1 MGIHDT
7 NDSTVSE
14 RMIRLVADR
23 VDYRYSLWVII
34 HRVAVRATFTLFRDG
49 STPHAE
55 MDGLREPGT
64 ISTQYLK
71 HMGVSTL
78 TLREKESGA
87 PVGVEDEGN
96 VLHLAV
102 GELLLEAD
110 AQALEACAGLLD
122 VVDGDGDVA
131 EAAAGVGVAVGV
143 ALEVGVGLCAVVVGE
158 LEDALAVEA
167 VLGVGALAVVVG
179 EEVEGERLELVL

>member
-1 MGIHDT
+1 M
-7 NDSTVSE
+7 
-14 RMIRLVADR
+14 
-23 VDYRYSLWVII
+23 
-34 HRVAVRATFTLFRDG
+34 
-49 STPHAE
+49 
-55 MDGLREPGT
+55 
-64 ISTQYLK
+64 
-71 HMGVSTL
+71 
-78 TLREKESGA
+78 ESDI
-87 PVGVEDEGN
+87 PVGVEDERN

-122 VVDGDGDVA
+122 IVDGDGDVA
-131 EAAAGVGVAVGV
+131 EATAGVGVAVGV

-179 EEVEGERLELVL
+179 EEVEGEGLEFVLCGWAWALVRWGRGSGRDAVRARRTCDEVHAEDLWGCKLRMRRERMRRTSV

>member
-1 MGIHDT
+1 MRI
-7 NDSTVSE
+7 
-14 RMIRLVADR
+14 
-23 VDYRYSLWVII
+23 
-34 HRVAVRATFTLFRDG
+34 
-49 STPHAE
+49 STPAW
-55 MDGLREPGT
+55 
-64 ISTQYLK
+64 Q
-71 HMGVSTL
+71 
-78 TLREKESGA
+78 EKESDI
-87 PVGVEDEGN
+87 PVGVEDESN

-110 AQALEACAGLLD
+110 AQALEARTGLLD
-122 VVDGDGDVA
+122 IVDGDGDVA

-167 VLGVGALAVVVG
+167 VLGVSALAVVVG

>member
-1 MGIHDT
+1 MRVCTPAWQEEETD
-7 NDSTVSE
+7 VP
-14 RMIRLVADR
+14 IR
-23 VDYRYSLWVII
+23 
-34 HRVAVRATFTLFRDG
+34 
-49 STPHAE
+49 
-55 MDGLREPGT
+55 
-64 ISTQYLK
+64 
-71 HMGVSTL
+71 
-78 TLREKESGA
+78 
-87 PVGVEDEGN
+87 VEDESN

-102 GELLLEAD
+102 GELLLATD
-110 AQALEACAGLLD
+110 VQALEACAGLLD
-122 VVDGDGDVA
+122 IAGGDGDVA